1 MAETWYNEDAFNNA
15 FKQGYAAGFTA
26 GTRNRDDDPEA
37 DGTDFAHP
45 AWWRGNERAFLT
57 AVHEVNDIL
66 DGTKTNVGISIEP
79 WQSLRQRLYDIRTLL
94 GIAERIVGEA
104 QNFATFKLNVSQW
117 HKVRRDYEQ
126 RVQGIRLANAKGKP

>member
-1 MAETWYNEDAFNNA
+1 MENENGNGWHNEDKCRVSYKEGFE
-15 FKQGYAAGFTA
+15 AG
-26 GTRNRDDDPEA
+26 RRDDPEM

-45 AWWRGNERAFLT
+45 AWHRGNEHAFLV

-66 DGTKTNVGISIEP
+66 DGTASNVGISIEP

-126 RVQGIRLANAKGKP
+126 RVQGIRAANLTKEKP